1 MRAGGWLRL
10 YCNAACICLSVR
22 NRYDIVMKESA
33 FRNCIDRLTALAFGL
48 ALVIEIFCVVIDKS
62 SVTNAYQSRM
72 FLIAFALCAMRCL
85 WCFLSRCYSRRELLL
100 IAAAFVIAVIS
111 WRITGNNDLI
121 RFLAFLCALRTVD
134 VRRAAKLTLWLTL
147 AGCIVLGVLAAA
159 GVLGTLTLTTDYGN
173 GVETR
178 WTLGL
183 GHPNSLH
190 CMALMLM
197 LLGMY
202 LYDRYLKLYIYALL
216 LAGNV
221 ILYFITDSDM
231 SFFVGTAAILLS
243 LAMHYGGRWAN
254 GRLVYG
260 GGAALFAL
268 GLAFSVFAAVS
279 DPRKD
284 MQLLKWDR
292 ALLTGRITS
301 LWETIYHEGTL
312 ATWKWFGSRFNTYYF
327 DLGWVRVVYW
337 YGIIPALIFI
347 AIVFL
352 LIWYFH
358 KTGNRA
364 AFVML
369 IAMVLYTVME
379 AHLVSEFIGR
389 NYLLFLAAQYMPEM
403 VNGTKPK
410 DSAGNRM
417 RAARKKSTGI

>member
-1 MRAGGWLRL
+1 MKEPDF
-10 YCNAACICLSVR
+10 R
-22 NRYDIVMKESA
+22 NR
-33 FRNCIDRLTALAFGL
+33 IDRFTALCFYL
-48 ALVIEIFCVVIDKS
+48 ALSIEILCVVIDKS

-72 FLIAFALCAMRCL
+72 FLIAFALCAVRCL
-85 WCFLSRCYSRRELLL
+85 WCFLQKRYSRRELIC
-100 IAAAFVIAVIS
+100 IAALLLCAVTG
-111 WRITGNNDLI
+111 WRVTGNNDLI
-121 RFLAFLCALRTVD
+121 RFLAFLCALRTVN
-134 VRRAAKLTLWLTL
+134 VRRAAKFTLFATL
-147 AGCIVLGVLAAA
+147 AGCLVLAALSVA
-159 GVLGTLTLTTDYGN
+159 GVLGTVTLTTDYGN

-202 LYDRYLKLYIYALL
+202 LYDRYLKLYLYAVLL
-216 LAGNV
+216 LGNV
-221 ILYFITDSDM
+221 ILYFMTDSDM
-231 SFFVGTAAILLS
+231 AFLVGTAAILLS
-243 LAMHYGGRWAN
+243 IAMHYGGRRAN

-260 GGAALFAL
+260 GGAVLFAL

-284 MQLLKWDR
+284 LRLMDLDGR
-292 ALLTGRITS
+292 YLTGRIYS

-337 YGIIPALIFI
+337 YGIIPALIII
-347 AIVFL
+347 ALVFV

-379 AHLVSEFIGR
+379 AHLVSEFIAR
-389 NYLLFLAAQYMPEM
+389 NYLLFLAAQYLPEIAD
-403 VNGTKPK
+403 GR
-410 DSAGNRM
+410 SSQ
-417 RAARKKSTGI
+417 AAQPPRRS

>member
-1 MRAGGWLRL
+1 MKRPE
-10 YCNAACICLSVR
+10 YS
-22 NRYDIVMKESA
+22 MKESEGHN
-33 FRNCIDRLTALAFGL
+33 FIESLTRMMFGL
-48 ALVIEIFCVVIDKS
+48 ALVIEILCVVIDKS

-72 FLIAFALCAMRCL
+72 FLVAFALCAVRCL
-85 WCFLSRCYSRRELLL
+85 WCFLRRRYSRRELVL
-100 IAAAFVIAVIS
+100 IAAALVIAVIG
-111 WRITGNNDLI
+111 WRVTGNNDLI
-121 RFLAFLCALRTVD
+121 RFLAFLCALRTVN

-147 AGCIVLGVLAAA
+147 AGCLVLGLLSAF
-159 GVLGTLTLTTDYGN
+159 GVLGTRTLTTDYGN

-202 LYDRYLKLYIYALL
+202 LYDRYLKLYLYAVLL
-216 LAGNV
+216 LGNV
-221 ILYFITDSDM
+221 ILYFMTDSDM
-231 SFFVGTAAILLS
+231 AFLVGTAAILLS

-279 DPRKD
+279 DPRED
-284 MQLLKWDR
+284 LRLMELDGSLF
-292 ALLTGRITS
+292 TGRIYS

-337 YGIIPALIFI
+337 YGIIPALIIIALVFI
-347 AIVFL
+347 
-352 LIWYFH
+352 LIWYFY

-389 NYLLFLAAQYMPEM
+389 NYLLFLAAQYLPEM
-403 VNGTKPK
+403 TGGRSSP
-410 DSAGNRM
+410 AGQE
-417 RAARKKSTGI
+417 RKHGS

>member
-1 MRAGGWLRL
+1 MRAEGWLRL
-10 YCNAACICLSVR
+10 YCNAACIGLSVR
-22 NRYDIVMKESA
+22 NRLDIIMKESA
-33 FRNCIDRLTALAFGL
+33 LLNCIDRLSALAFGL
-48 ALVIEIFCVVIDKS
+48 ALIIEILCVIIDKS

-72 FLIAFALCAMRCL
+72 FLIAFALCAVRCL
-85 WCFLSRCYSRRELLL
+85 WCFLQGCYSRKELLL
-100 IAAAFVIAVIS
+100 IAAAGVIAVIG
-111 WRITGNNDLI
+111 WRVTGNNDLI
-121 RFLAFLCALRTVD
+121 RFLAFFCALRTVD
-134 VRRAAKLTLWLTL
+134 VRRAAKVTLWLTL
-147 AGCIVLGVLAAA
+147 AGCLVLGVLSAF

-183 GHPNSLH
+183 GHPNSLY

-202 LYDRYLKLYIYALL
+202 LYDRYLKLYLYAVLL
-216 LAGNV
+216 LGNV
-221 ILYFITDSDM
+221 ILYFMTDSDM
-231 SFFVGTAAILLS
+231 AFLIGSAAILLS
-243 LAMHYGGRWAN
+243 IAMHYGGRWAN
-254 GRLVYG
+254 GWLVYG
-260 GGAALFAL
+260 GGAALFTL
-268 GLAFSVFAAVS
+268 GLVFSVFAAVS
-279 DPRKD
+279 DPRKN
-284 MQLLKWDR
+284 MQLLKWDIT
-292 ALLTGRITS
+292 LLTGRITS

-337 YGIIPALIFI
+337 YGVIPALIFI

-389 NYLLFLAAQYMPEM
+389 NYLLFLAARYLPEI
-403 VNGTKPK
+403 VNGTEQEK
-410 DSAGNRM
+410 SAGDGTTV
-417 RAARKKSTGI
+417 ARKKSTGI